1 MNIILRRQFA
11 VKMLYVDKNHAFCEG
26 FRGILTSCVLFK
38 NSLEFSRIFP
48 FFTFIFLFPV
58 VAFQDFLGEF
68 EPCLLHIDLVILKY
82 ISFVVM
88 LSKKN
93 FIGEFV
99 AHNKFKIMSR
109 AGPLLLKSA
118 TLC

>member
-1 MNIILRRQFA
+1 
-11 VKMLYVDKNHAFCEG
+11 MLHVDKNHAFCEG

-38 NSLEFSRIFP
+38 NSLEFSRIFS

-58 VAFQDFLGEF
+58 VVVFRAFLGEF

-88 LSKKN
+88 LRKK
-93 FIGEFV
+93 I
-99 AHNKFKIMSR
+99 
-109 AGPLLLKSA
+109 L
-118 TLC
+118 